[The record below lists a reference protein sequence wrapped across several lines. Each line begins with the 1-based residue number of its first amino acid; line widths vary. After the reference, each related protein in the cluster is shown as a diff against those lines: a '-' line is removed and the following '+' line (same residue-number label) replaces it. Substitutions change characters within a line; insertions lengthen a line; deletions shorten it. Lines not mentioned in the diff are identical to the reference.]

1 MVTASLLNKSESE
14 ISRLSAQLRA
24 SQETIQGLEHR
35 LNSFEQRVSSLE
47 AQQQHFRTQLAA
59 NTNTIGPLTVPPSA
73 SMLAKGVIWLPAK
86 RRIELGGSSIE
97 FDDND
102 FDVFNFSFKHS
113 VNLGV
118 PFSTTRA
125 YSQLWR
131 TFPSYESYDP
141 FSNQFSTYQQSSFPS
156 LFGVRS
162 TPKFNYTEFGLKLS
176 F

>member
-131 TFPSYESYDP
+131 TFPSYESAFYDP
-141 FSNQFSTYQQSSFPS
+141 FSNQFLHINSLPFPHFLVYAVHPS
-156 LFGVRS
+156 LI
-162 TPKFNYTEFGLKLS
+162 TPSLA
-176 F
+176 